1 MRRTWATLA
10 TLLAFA
16 RPAHAA
22 DPDPIAAP
30 LPSRDIR
37 WSVALGG
44 AADAGGL
51 PRPSPGVVLGFD
63 VRRGALGF
71 HLAASAFVPQ
81 VEHGQHVGLFDLLG
95 TVCALAPI
103 GSRFDLGA
111 CGGLGAGLLRA
122 RAPDSVT
129 ARPEGVAV
137 TRFDVV
143 LVPGLLLSLE
153 AGTVIDPLRTSAGE
167 GAVSSSSLFS
177 FRGSLGLLV
186 RLW

>member
-1 MRRTWATLA
+1 MLA
-10 TLLAFA
+10 TLVAFA
-16 RPAHAA
+16 RPADAA
-22 DPDPIAAP
+22 GPDPVAAP

-44 AADAGGL
+44 AADVGAL
-51 PRPSPGVVLGFD
+51 PHPSPGAVLGFD

-71 HLAASAFVPQ
+71 HLAASGFVPQ
-81 VEHGQHVGLFDLLG
+81 VENGQHVGLFDLVG

-103 GSRFDLGA
+103 GSRFDVGA

-122 RAPDSVT
+122 ADSVA
-129 ARPEGVAV
+129 ARPEGVAI

-153 AGTVIDPLRTSAGE
+153 AGTVIGPLRTSAGE
-167 GAVSSSSLFS
+167 ASRSALFS
-177 FRGSLGLLV
+177 FRGSLGVLV

>member
-1 MRRTWATLA
+1 MKRTWATLVA

-22 DPDPIAAP
+22 GPDPVAAP

-51 PRPSPGVVLGFD
+51 PHPAAGVVLGFD

-71 HLAASAFVPQ
+71 RLAASGFVPQ
-81 VEHGQHVGLFDLLG
+81 VEHGQHVGLFDLVG

-103 GSRFDLGA
+103 GSRFDVGA

-122 RAPDSVT
+122 ADSVA
-129 ARPEGVAV
+129 ARPEGVAI

-153 AGTVIDPLRTSAGE
+153 AGTVIGPLRTSAGE
-167 GAVSSSSLFS
+167 ASRSALFS
-177 FRGSLGLLV
+177 FRGSLGVLV